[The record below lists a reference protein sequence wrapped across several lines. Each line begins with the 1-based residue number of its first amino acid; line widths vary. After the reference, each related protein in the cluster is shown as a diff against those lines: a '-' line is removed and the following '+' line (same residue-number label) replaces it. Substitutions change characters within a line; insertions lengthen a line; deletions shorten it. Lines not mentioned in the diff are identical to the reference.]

1 MNTQEI
7 KRGEYNAYYPISELK
22 MATVNRETVNKHAE
36 NFKSKLNDFGWMMPV
51 VISSRGDVIEGH
63 HRIESAKLLN
73 QKTVPAYI
81 VNWINTDK
89 EAEHLKAIISLNN
102 GNKAWN
108 TLNYLKAYSTDSEDY
123 NIVYKSYLS
132 NQNNISVGNVVNC
145 FFGLKSKSFKNGD
158 CNIIDYD
165 FSIYLIGKISKLVSN
180 YGKANVQAYCVREM
194 IKFAFEKDVYKD
206 YDALNFLFKEYAKLV
221 KSESPAATSISRFK
235 PLMESLLTEFKTL
248 RNANNKRR

>member
-22 MATVNRETVNKHAE
+22 MATVNRDTVTNHAE
-36 NFKSKLNDFGWMMPV
+36 NFKSKLNEWGWMMPI

-63 HRIESAKLLN
+63 HRIDSAKLLN

-89 EAEHLKAIISLNN
+89 EAEHLRAIISLNN

-123 NIVYKSYLS
+123 NIVHKNYLS

-145 FFGLKSKSFKNGD
+145 FFGSSSQAFKNGE
-158 CNIIDYD
+158 CKLLDYD
-165 FSIYLIGKISKLVSN
+165 FSIYLLGKISKLVST
-180 YGKANVQAYCVREM
+180 YGKQNVQAYCVREM
-194 IKFAFEKDVYKD
+194 IKISFVKANKDIYAVD
-206 YDALNFLFKEYAKLV
+206 FLFKEYAKLA
-221 KSESPAATSISRFK
+221 KAENPAATSIARFK

-248 RNANNKRR
+248 RNADKQTK